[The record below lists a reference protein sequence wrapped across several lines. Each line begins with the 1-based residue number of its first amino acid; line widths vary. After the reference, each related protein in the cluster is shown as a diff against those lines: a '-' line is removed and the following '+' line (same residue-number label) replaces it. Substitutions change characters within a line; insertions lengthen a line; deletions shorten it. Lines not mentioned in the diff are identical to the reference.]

1 MRLGYDRDVGY
12 GEARVV
18 RRRPLRP
25 DPRDWYGTSDVGY
38 PVPPRTRIEEVQ
50 RPSRRT
56 PRGYAKSSR
65 SLDAYPPAMPPP
77 AYLTRAS
84 TDAYKRRP
92 GFSVYEPDDDDDS
105 SDEHYRPAKPR
116 GRYEERARPRQLLRK
131 PREPTPESTPP
142 TESEEDSDSS
152 DEDEDDD
159 DDDDDDDSNQIEV
172 VVEEADDDDHKR
184 HRHRRRPSRDDY
196 ITSSDDK
203 RSRRRHRLPSPS
215 TSDDIEIA
223 YPRQASSERG
233 SPDRRPPL
241 RREVSDTPRHS
252 LPQRYTSVIGTSRP
266 PVASRRATKVYESRE
281 IIREI
286 RPRRS
291 GTIQTVRQSRSSSR
305 RPPSITGSHMGG
317 SSRNTS
323 PDRPAKLRD
332 CKGCLDE
339 VPISR
344 CPKLECGHR
353 MCHSCLKRRFKQS
366 VTDPQ
371 QHMPPTCCA
380 PDNIPLE
387 HVDKLF
393 DATFKKLWNKKFV
406 EYSVRN
412 RLYCPSRRCGEWI
425 RPANIFYDR
434 DTGREAARCERC
446 NTKVC
451 GACNGRWHFMD
462 KCPRDEETAIFLDR
476 VRHEGRRRCY
486 RCGASAELREGDN
499 HAACRCGAKFC
510 LVCGEKPKRCECP
523 WFDPN
528 NPDSDSLEH
537 MNGPAL
543 VRRGEIQ
550 VFREEAPPAAPE
562 EPRAARRPRGSA
574 RPRKKIYDEEAI
586 IRQQEHRE
594 EEMARRPQYYGKE
607 DDYDA
612 MAGGGDMVGP
622 GNPPGQLMPDNYR
635 RTGRRVVGGAPPSPA
650 RPGFEINP
658 PGDYYAGDQSRGAM
672 GAPVDRRLAD
682 RFAEGRYGPMPGM
695 EPPPGMMGSS
705 LMPPP
710 IGMPPPVRDTMY
722 HGGGMGPHERVIVE
736 RDPNNYDDNDSYYS
750 HSSRSRKSGRRSE
763 TPKSSELAGL
773 SGRGT
778 GMGRID
784 VWRKFVEPGD
794 PEGEIAAAAAA
805 AAAASA

>member
-1 MRLGYDRDVGY
+1 
-12 GEARVV
+12 
-18 RRRPLRP
+18 
-25 DPRDWYGTSDVGY
+25 
-38 PVPPRTRIEEVQ
+38 
-50 RPSRRT
+50 
-56 PRGYAKSSR
+56 
-65 SLDAYPPAMPPP
+65 MPPP
-77 AYLTRAS
+77 AYLTRL
-84 TDAYKRRP
+84 RRMLIRGVL
-92 GFSVYEPDDDDDS
+92 GFLPV
-105 SDEHYRPAKPR
+105 KPR

-142 TESEEDSDSS
+142 TESEEDSNSS

-215 TSDDIEIA
+215 TSDDIEIT

-286 RPRRS
+286 RPRRP

-371 QHMPPTCCA
+371 QHMPPTCCV

-393 DATFKKLWNKKFV
+393 DATFKKMWNKKFM
-406 EYSVRN
+406 EYSGAKLLVVSGAIPRSVV
-412 RLYCPSRRCGEWI
+412 L
-425 RPANIFYDR
+425 A
-434 DTGREAARCERC
+434 TGGGISWTSARG
-446 NTKVC
+446 TK
-451 GACNGRWHFMD
+451 
-462 KCPRDEETAIFLDR
+462 
-476 VRHEGRRRCY
+476 RRRY
-486 RCGASAELREGDN
+486 SSTVSGTKGGGDVIDAALRLSSEKATITQHVDAVPSFASYA
-499 HAACRCGAKFC
+499 
-510 LVCGEKPKRCECP
+510 
-523 WFDPN
+523 
-528 NPDSDSLEH
+528 DSLEH

-607 DDYDA
+607 DDYDV

-635 RTGRRVVGGAPPSPA
+635 RTGRRVVGGAPPSPG

-658 PGDYYAGDQSRGAM
+658 LEIITPVTSPEEQWGAD
-672 GAPVDRRLAD
+672 G
-682 RFAEGRYGPMPGM
+682 
-695 EPPPGMMGSS
+695 
-705 LMPPP
+705 
-710 IGMPPPVRDTMY
+710 
-722 HGGGMGPHERVIVE
+722 
-736 RDPNNYDDNDSYYS
+736 
-750 HSSRSRKSGRRSE
+750 
-763 TPKSSELAGL
+763 
-773 SGRGT
+773 
-778 GMGRID
+778 
-784 VWRKFVEPGD
+784 
-794 PEGEIAAAAAA
+794 
-805 AAAASA
+805 